1 MLLSALFVVCV
12 SNSDFT
18 TDWSRFDLN
27 LSVKPLA
34 FYYSYIYISILS
46 IIVCM
51 QGGVLLLPI
60 PIPVCMFD
68 CVMVWSVIP
77 FVPNGMYVCVYY
89 TSPTLAPL
97 YVYAYSVGEYNL
109 VISPHYVK
117 TVSHQ

>member
-34 FYYSYIYISILS
+34 FYYSYIYIIYYSMYAGGSSITTYPYTSMYVWL
-46 IIVCM
+46 CY
-51 QGGVLLLPI
+51 G
-60 PIPVCMFD
+60 
-68 CVMVWSVIP
+68 MV
-77 FVPNGMYVCVYY
+77 YVCVYY
-89 TSPTLAPL
+89 TSPILAPL

-117 TVSHQ
+117 TVSHQWDRYI